1 MNTIYVVEHEDII
14 GEKKSI
20 RLAFDSYEKVTEYIN
35 EIEEF
40 ADKILYR
47 SKSLSGDDIVL
58 HMIYN
63 GIPSTTR
70 IHKTILR

>member
-14 GEKKSI
+14 EGRNSI
-20 RLAFDSYEKVTEYIN
+20 RLAFDNYEKVTEYIN
-35 EIEEF
+35 EIEDV
-40 ADKILYR
+40 AGKILYR
-47 SKSLSGDDIVL
+47 SKSLNGDDIVL

-70 IHKTILR
+70 IYKAILR